1 MWAGFDPS
9 YLHPLVLL
17 QASSEQHPRP
27 KRQSAERL
35 RSTLSTCP
43 PYTSQWPEGETVQ
56 LPMKSKRMQSL
67 GGFIHLF
74 ALLHWCASKMRR
86 LVKCAVLYSIFSTVT
101 PHPPGLLN
109 RDTHADTDQSGR
121 SSLQALC
128 DIWGCVWCRGV
139 HCAGGGRHGP
149 FCVRGPFYSGPCANT
164 LRSALSLLTQQRTR
178 WLYPLLIRV
187 KRAIPDRDDVWC
199 VRQCK

>member
-1 MWAGFDPS
+1 MTRLTSIRSIWFSRHHRSSFQDRRDSQQSDCGQYFQHVHLTHLNDLKVRRSS
-9 YLHPLVLL
+9 YQYNLNECNLWVN
-17 QASSEQHPRP
+17 SY
-27 KRQSAERL
+27 
-35 RSTLSTCP
+35 TCH
-43 PYTSQWPEGETVQ
+43 T
-56 LPMKSKRMQSL
+56 
-67 GGFIHLF
+67 
-74 ALLHWCASKMRR
+74 LLHGCASKMRR

-121 SSLQALC
+121 SSLRALC
-128 DIWGCVWCRGV
+128 DIWGCVWCRGL

-178 WLYPLLIRV
+178 
-187 KRAIPDRDDVWC
+187 
-199 VRQCK
+199 